1 MAGAF
6 YDFTRFR
13 AMSDFAALLVPGM
26 LVNHPDRPDWGTG
39 QVQSNIG
46 GRVTVN
52 FPEAGK
58 VVIDTSRVELLP
70 VFHPE

>member
-1 MAGAF
+1 MT
-6 YDFTRFR
+6 DKSDDLT
-13 AMSDFAALLVPGM
+13 AMLVPGM
-26 LVNHPDRPDWGTG
+26 YVEHPGARDWGVG

-58 VVIDTSRVELLP
+58 VVIDGRRIALIPRFDIGER
-70 VFHPE
+70 